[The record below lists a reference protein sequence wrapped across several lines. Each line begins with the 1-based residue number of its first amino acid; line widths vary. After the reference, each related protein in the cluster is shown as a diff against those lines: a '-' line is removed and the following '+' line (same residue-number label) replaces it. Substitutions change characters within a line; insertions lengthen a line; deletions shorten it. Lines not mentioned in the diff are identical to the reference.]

1 MSKLEKEI
9 KAAFEAPKPQKKE
22 EFLSRFEEK
31 QLSLTKF
38 ILSQAGYIGKLTWF
52 GFAAIL
58 ICAALSPVTVNDSA
72 LWFVSS
78 LMPILALLLVSE
90 SARSERYK
98 MAELEAV
105 TRFSLRSV
113 LMARMVIL
121 GGMGL
126 IVLAVCAPAV
136 MFLCDYPAIFSGLFV
151 FTPFFLTSALGL
163 LTVRKIKGQA
173 AIYSVTAEAFFVS
186 ILVLLARNCPERY
199 MNPGMIKVFMI
210 VATGSLIITVFEG
223 ICRIKGTEE
232 ITWSW

>member
-1 MSKLEKEI
+1 MSKLKKEI
-9 KAAFEAPKPQKKE
+9 KAAFEAPAPQKKE
-22 EFLSRFEEK
+22 EFLSRFDEK

-38 ILSQAGYIGKLTWF
+38 ILSQAGYIGRLTWF

-58 ICAALSPVTVNDSA
+58 ICAIVSPITVNDSA

-98 MAELEAV
+98 MAELETV

-121 GGMGL
+121 GGMSFIML
-126 IVLAVCAPAV
+126 LVCAPTV
-136 MFLCDYPAIFSGLFV
+136 MFFCDYPAIFSGLFV
-151 FTPFFLTSALGL
+151 VTPFFLTSAVGL

-173 AIYSVTAEAFFVS
+173 AIYSVTAEAFFIS
-186 ILVLLARNCPERY
+186 ILVLIARNSPERY
-199 MNPGMIKVFMI
+199 MNPGAIKVFMI
-210 VATGSLIITVFEG
+210 VAAVSLVITLLEG

>member
-1 MSKLEKEI
+1 MNKLEKEI
-9 KAAFEAPKPQKKE
+9 KAAFEAPAPQKKE

-31 QLSLTKF
+31 QLSLAKF
-38 ILSQAGYIGKLTWF
+38 IFSQAGYIGKLTWL
-52 GFAAIL
+52 GFSAIL
-58 ICAALSPVTVNDSA
+58 ICAALSSVTVSDSA
-72 LWFVSS
+72 LWLVSS

-113 LMARMVIL
+113 LLSRMVIL

-126 IVLAVCAPAV
+126 IMLAVCAPTV
-136 MFLCDYPAIFSGLFV
+136 MFFCDYPAIFSGLFV
-151 FTPFFLTSALGL
+151 VTPFFLTSAVGL
-163 LTVRKIKGQA
+163 ITVRKIKGQA

-186 ILVLLARNCPERY
+186 ILVLIARNCPERY
-199 MNPGMIKVFMI
+199 MNPEMLKVFMI
-210 VATGSLIITVFEG
+210 VAAGSLLITAFEG

>member
-1 MSKLEKEI
+1 MNKLEKQI
-9 KAAFEAPKPQKKE
+9 KAAFEAPTPQRKE
-22 EFLSRFEEK
+22 EFLSRFETK
-31 QLSLTKF
+31 QLSLMQF
-38 ILSQAGYIGKLTWF
+38 ILSQAGYIGKLTWL
-52 GFAAIL
+52 GFAA
-58 ICAALSPVTVNDSA
+58 VTVCAVASPFTISNSA

-113 LMARMVIL
+113 VLARLVIL
-121 GGMGL
+121 GGISL
-126 IVLAVCAPAV
+126 IMLLICAPTV
-136 MFLCDYPAIFSGLFV
+136 MFFCDYPMVFSGLFV
-151 FTPFFLTSALGL
+151 VTPFFLTSAVGL

-173 AIYSVTAEAFFVS
+173 AIYSVTAEAFFIS
-186 ILVLLARNCPERY
+186 ILVLIARNSPERY
-199 MNPGMIKVFMI
+199 MNPGAIKVFMI
-210 VATGSLIITVFEG
+210 VAAVSLVITLLEG